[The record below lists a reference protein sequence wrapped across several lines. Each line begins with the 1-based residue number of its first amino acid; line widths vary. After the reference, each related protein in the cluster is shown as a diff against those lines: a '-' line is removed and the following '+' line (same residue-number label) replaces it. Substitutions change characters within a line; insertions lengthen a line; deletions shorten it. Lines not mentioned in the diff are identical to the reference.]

1 MSIELREIA
10 VPNFGLPEAQ
20 PIVPPARYAA
30 RCEQAYKL
38 ASCDWLVVYADRE
51 HFANMMFLCGFEPRF
66 EEALLL
72 LGPNSRCILLVGI
85 ECFSYAKTASLPD
98 LEILLCTTF
107 SLMGLDRSGL
117 SLPALMRNAGIHGH
131 LQVGL
136 VGWKYFERTEW
147 TAKKPGFFVP
157 SFLVEVICD
166 LIADPDKL
174 IDATRVFMDPVTGIR
189 ATVDADQI
197 ALAEW
202 GAARG
207 SAAMW
212 RIVKNLRSGD
222 TELLAASRMN
232 YAGEPMNAHVMV
244 SGANASSPVLGLRSP
259 TARSFQTD
267 DSGIVATSYWGGLS
281 ARAGLINSGNDTFL
295 ELARCYM
302 EAIIAWYSVT
312 DIGVHGGKVFEAV
325 TSVLSKAGMH
335 SALNPGHI
343 SGHDEWMHTPIREN
357 SAELVSSG
365 SLFQVDISP
374 TPLPTGWA
382 LVCIDGVAIADEC
395 LRRQIRER
403 HPEVFSRMQMRRQ
416 FVRNILGVD
425 LKESIL
431 PLSSVP
437 LCLPPFWLK
446 SDHLLVSQ

>member
-66 EEALLL
+66 EEAVLL
-72 LGPNSRCILLVGI
+72 LGPNKRSILFVGI
-85 ECFSYAKTASLPD
+85 ECLSYASTASLPN
-98 LEILLCTTF
+98 LEIVLCKSF
-107 SLMGLDRSGL
+107 SLMGLDRSGPT
-117 SLPALMRNAGIHGH
+117 LPELLKKAGIHGQ
-131 LQVGL
+131 LRVG
-136 VGWKYFERTEW
+136 VIGWKYFEASEW
-147 TAKKPGFFVP
+147 PANQRGFFTP
-157 SFLVEVICD
+157 SFLVDTIGN
-166 LIADPDKL
+166 LITDPNNL
-174 IDATRVFMDPVTGIR
+174 IDATAVLMHPATGVR

-244 SGANASSPVLGLRSP
+244 SGANASSPVSGLRSP

-281 ARAGLINSGNDTFL
+281 ARAGLINSGNGTFL

-302 EAIIAWYSVT
+302 EAIIEWYSVT
-312 DIGVHGGKVFEAV
+312 DIGVHGGNVFEAV

-343 SGHDEWMHTPIREN
+343 SGHDEWIHTPIREN
-357 SAELVSSG
+357 STEPVSSG

-382 LVCIDGVAIADEC
+382 LVCIDGVAIADER

-403 HPEVFSRMQMRRQ
+403 HPEAFSRMQMRRQ
-416 FVRNILGVD
+416 FVRDVLGVD